1 MRKKNCFAKCRL
13 SSHKHFFVSFFF
25 GDSKSLETRARS
37 LQIHQVRNGAQASE
51 LQGGPYAL
59 YVRWSPPSHTAEES
73 RQIQKRQL
81 DELRTQ
87 LKNGEGNVTEES
99 LRILELN
106 AEKRRVFMNYGLGP
120 ISAKDR

>member
-1 MRKKNCFAKCRL
+1 MAKIE
-13 SSHKHFFVSFFF
+13 F
-25 GDSKSLETRARS
+25 SLIPFKGARELGQLKDGTVKIQHEGRS
-37 LQIHQVRNGAQASE
+37 LQIHQVRNGAPASE

-59 YVRWSPPSHTAEES
+59 YVRWSPPSHTVEES

-87 LKNGEGNVTEES
+87 LENGDGNVTEES

-106 AEKRRVFMNYGLGP
+106 TEKRRVFMNYGLGP